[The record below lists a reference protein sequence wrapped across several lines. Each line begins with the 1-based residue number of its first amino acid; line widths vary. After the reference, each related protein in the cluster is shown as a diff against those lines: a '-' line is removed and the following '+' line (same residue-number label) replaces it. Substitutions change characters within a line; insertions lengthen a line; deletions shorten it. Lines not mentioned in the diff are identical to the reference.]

1 MEPTSKLKILSF
13 RNCELHC
20 CHLDGYKK
28 QREAFLERL
37 TEIEGFFAEKPSAAR
52 FRIWYNV
59 DETLMDNVLIDEI
72 AASVIRIK
80 SHIIKIAFIG
90 LGRMQQWRLTKMLK
104 SETGCQPFLHAYFTD
119 AEKAKE
125 WLV

>member
-1 MEPTSKLKILSF
+1 MEWTDELKVLSF
-13 RNCELHC
+13 RNCDLHC

-28 QREAFLERL
+28 QRESFVARL
-37 TEIEGFFAEKPSAAR
+37 KYIENYFAEKPQNAK

-59 DETLMDNVLIDEI
+59 DETFVDKVLIEEI

-80 SHIIKIAFIG
+80 SRIVKIAFIG
-90 LGRMQQWRLTKMLK
+90 LGPWQQWKLSKILKALTGD
-104 SETGCQPFLHAYFTD
+104 SSFPYTYFSD

-125 WLV
+125 WLI

>member
-1 MEPTSKLKILSF
+1 MGPADAIKILSF

-28 QREAFLERL
+28 QREAFLKRL
-37 TEIEGFFAEKPSAAR
+37 TDIEKFFIEKPAANK

-59 DETLMDNVLIDEI
+59 DETSLDEALIAQV
-72 AASVIRIK
+72 AASIARMQG
-80 SHIIKIAFIG
+80 HIVKIALIG
-90 LGRMQQWRLTKMLK
+90 VGRMGRWRLTKKLK
-104 SETGCQPFLHAYFTD
+104 TSRLPVPYAYFSD
-119 AEKAKE
+119 AERAKE